1 MLEDLKLQELYQ
13 SLVCENDRFD
23 VMLLYYDSNPE
34 NSYLQK
40 RGWVFIKPGG
50 KPGGNSNYKIIT
62 INNIMC
68 VLKTDIIIIGNDI
81 IVNANKIFDTTYLL
95 FEYIECN
102 NIKIKN

>member
-13 SLVCENDRFD
+13 SLICENDKFD
-23 VMLLYYDSNPE
+23 VILLCYDNNPE

-40 RGWVFIKPGG
+40 CGWVFI
-50 KPGGNSNYKIIT
+50 KPGGNSNYKII
-62 INNIMC
+62 IIDNIMF
-68 VLKTDIIIIGNDI
+68 VLRTDIIIIGNDI
-81 IVNANKIFDTTYLL
+81 IINADKIFDTTYLL